1 MTHDRERS
9 DDLPDD
15 GRDAAPDAAELRLV
29 ALLRG
34 ARDHYNVPPAPPP
47 ADALWAAIEARHF
60 GPAAPVAPPAPPAAP
75 AVASAVVPI
84 AVRRRVPARWSGP
97 VVGLAAG
104 LLLGVGIGAALWRG
118 ADAARPAAPV
128 AVAPAAPAGPGRVPA
143 VHASAGDGAHDAAY
157 DAVAIEYF
165 DQAVALLATLPTRLD
180 DARPDTRLAA
190 QARDLLSTTRLLL
203 DSPAAGH
210 DAELQALLD
219 DLELVLA
226 QIVRLPAVRDSS
238 QAALIHE
245 ALQARDVLP
254 RLRTAAAQASAP
266 MQSFGADD

>member
-1 MTHDRERS
+1 MRHESDR
-9 DDLPDD
+9 PDD
-15 GRDAAPDAAELRLV
+15 PERAAALDAADDATSDAADARLV
-29 ALLRG
+29 ALLQR
-34 ARDHYNVPPAPPP
+34 ARDHYNVPAAPPP
-47 ADALWAAIEARHF
+47 EALWAAIERRAF
-60 GPAAPVAPPAPPAAP
+60 GPPAAG
-75 AVASAVVPI
+75 AIPI
-84 AVRRRVPARWSGP
+84 AARRRVPARWSGP
-97 VVGLAAG
+97 AIGLAAG

-118 ADAARPAAPV
+118 ADAARPVPA
-128 AVAPAAPAGPGRVPA
+128 AVAARDGVGQPAGA
-143 VHASAGDGAHDAAY
+143 ALAAGDPAY
-157 DAVAIEYF
+157 DAVAVEYF

-180 DARPDTRLAA
+180 DTRPDARLAA

-203 DSPAAGH
+203 DSPTAGH

-226 QIVRLPAVRDSS
+226 QVVRLPAVRDSS

-245 ALQARDVLP
+245 ALEARDVLP